1 MVICVVVVGQL
12 CLLNVLGQFHRL
24 LLFVSLT
31 KIEKSSVVDSFSVE
45 VANST
50 STTTVTEAVKTKEKE
65 EKTYRRRISAK
76 LVHPLKLQGL
86 NGAGQDV
93 HYRCEQDVRHHH
105 FMYRE
110 WGGPRGVR
118 RPLFPPFDST
128 EYGFI
133 DTHVQ
138 IQHLDLKI
146 LIVGNS
152 LGEQL
157 RAGLDEAMCYY
168 YGDNNNDDDKNKSN
182 SSLSST
188 LYATERN
195 HENVTE
201 VLRGLPVDREAM
213 RNETVCEVSI
223 YGKDDVF
230 EDTCVVW
237 PPPPSSSPKHTENG
251 NSERRGF
258 IASVKF
264 QQSDMINTTTIWN
277 HDNPA
282 IQELVNRLSSDK
294 QTMNS
299 TSPFIRSSKSNASPR
314 AMKEEAESSVV
325 DVFIYQ
331 WQSGHVR
338 LWQFDES
345 RLDDTVVA
353 ASTLFRSDIMIL
365 TTIFPHNNARFDVDI
380 RRMNDINARIRSYAR
395 RYNEKNTT
403 MTLHPPGADSGN
415 SRSSKTATTVRAIMV
430 LDYAMLI
437 EQYMEKNAQHIGMFA
452 NETYTLRLKKARWK
466 HLISL
471 ACTSLPYPNDP
482 KGCSPGMVSVDG
494 IHLCPETIHGRVNA
508 AMVCMLDCAY
518 HQIRSSEEI
527 QRCSEECNRKYMT
540 VNPLPFPFLPAAV
553 ATAAAAGPVR
563 GGRREII
570 LTRRN
575 MTDR

>member
-12 CLLNVLGQFHRL
+12 YLLNVLGQLHRL
-24 LLFVSLT
+24 MLLVSLNR
-31 KIEKSSVVDSFSVE
+31 SAVDSFSVE
-45 VANST
+45 AANST
-50 STTTVTEAVKTKEKE
+50 STTTATEAVKTEQK
-65 EKTYRRRISAK
+65 KTYRRRIAAK

-93 HYRCEQDVRHHH
+93 YYRCQRDVRHHH
-105 FMYRE
+105 FMYRK
-110 WGGPRGVR
+110 WGGPKGVR
-118 RPLFPPFDST
+118 QPLFPPFDST

-168 YGDNNNDDDKNKSN
+168 YGDNNHNNNDDDNKKSN
-182 SSLSST
+182 SSLSSI
-188 LYATERN
+188 LNATERN
-195 HENVTE
+195 HENATV
-201 VLRGLPVDREAM
+201 VLRGSPVDREAM
-213 RNETVCEVSI
+213 RNKTVCEVDI
-223 YGKDDVF
+223 YGKNDVF
-230 EDTCVVW
+230 ENTWVVW
-237 PPPPSSSPKHTENG
+237 PPPPSSSPRNTEKS
-251 NSERRGF
+251 NSEKRGF
-258 IASVKF
+258 IASVKSL
-264 QQSDMINTTTIWN
+264 QSDMINTTTIWN

-282 IQELVNRLSSDK
+282 IQELVYRLSSDK
-294 QTMNS
+294 QAMNS
-299 TSPFIRSSKSNASPR
+299 TSSVTRSSKSNTSPR
-314 AMKEEAESSVV
+314 AMKEEVESSIV

-331 WQSGHVR
+331 WQSGHVS

-353 ASTLFRSDIMIL
+353 ASTLFRSDIIIL
-365 TTIFPHNNARFDVDI
+365 TTIFPHNNAKFDTDI

-403 MTLHPPGADSGN
+403 VTVRPPGADGGRR
-415 SRSSKTATTVRAIMV
+415 RSSRTVSTVRAIVV

-437 EQYMEKNAQHIGMFA
+437 EQYMGENAHHLGMSA
-452 NETYTLRLKKARWK
+452 NETYTLRMEKARWK
-466 HLISL
+466 HLVSL
-471 ACTSLPYPNDP
+471 TCASRPYRNDP

-494 IHLCPETIHGRVNA
+494 IHLCPETIHGRVNS

-518 HQIRSSEEI
+518 HQFRSSEEI
-527 QRCSEECNRKYMT
+527 QRCSEECNQKYMT
-540 VNPLPFPFLPAAV
+540 VNPLPFPSSPTAG
-553 ATAAAAGPVR
+553 ATAEHTGPVR

-575 MTDR
+575 TTDR